1 MWVSIPMAR
10 NNTEWLASEVSVK
23 LRVGKPYQRFYSVD
37 GTGPASTINDNYP
50 AYRFNTD
57 DIATIKG
64 DIPEAKNALDLIKV
78 VPNPYYAYSGYEVN
92 QLDNRVKITNLPE
105 RCTISIYTVDG
116 TLVRQYTKDE
126 TDTYVDW
133 DLKNFA
139 GIPIAG
145 GVYIIHVNAPGIGE
159 KVVKWFGALR
169 PVDLNSF

>member
-1 MWVSIPMAR
+1 MNGIGSANP
-10 NNTEWLASEVSVK
+10 
-23 LRVGKPYQRFYSVD
+23 
-37 GTGPASTINDNYP
+37 INDDYP
-50 AYRFNTD
+50 AYRFNTS
-57 DIATIKG
+57 DIATITS
-64 DIPEAKNALDLIKV
+64 DIETAENALDLIRV

-105 RCTISIYTVDG
+105 RCTISIYTVNG

-145 GVYIIHVNAPGIGE
+145 GVYLIHVNAPGIGE